1 MQPIH
6 TIKYALVLS
15 WFCCACNTRMPTKVA
30 DKNGD
35 KVYRSDDD
43 DTSMANA
50 MAKAK
55 SSLRQ
60 FDAAYDA
67 ADTSIYDGSL
77 KVRFLYPGNSYE
89 YLWLALFKHEKGI
102 YYGIVANT
110 PVYTQ
115 LVKENDTVAVPADS
129 VYDWMYWKAGKLHGG
144 YTIRA
149 LRNNMT
155 PEERKEF
162 DTQTPIDFAD

>member
-1 MQPIH
+1 MTAHSIR
-6 TIKYALVLS
+6 YALILLLLLY
-15 WFCCACNTRMPTKVA
+15 ACNTRMPTKVA

-35 KVYRSDDD
+35 KVYHSDDG

-55 SSLRQ
+55 ASLRQ
-60 FDAAYDA
+60 FDAAYA
-67 ADTSIYDGSL
+67 SADTGIIASSV
-77 KVRFLYPGNSYE
+77 KVRYPYPGNGYE
-89 YLWLALFKHEKGI
+89 YLWLEVFKHKNGL

-110 PVYTQ
+110 PVYTK

-129 VYDWMYWKAGKLHGG
+129 VYDWMYYQAGRLHGG

-162 DTQTPIDFAD
+162 DTETPIDFAD